1 MIKRCPVHGPARSR
15 AVLVLLGGYDN
26 SFQAEVVLAQESLV
40 PCQILADDDGLG
52 VGDESEAGDAD
63 RVFTGR
69 NFFDSEPSFIVG
81 YRPLLTLH
89 GHHSR
94 EFHRRLGSLVHHRSR
109 DGVGLGKRYGARQE
123 QNQYQKKSPH
133 GLLIDVQLSFPDDI
147 AVILHHC
154 LLPLL
159 RVAWLGKSL
168 RGAFVPF

>member
-1 MIKRCPVHGPARSR
+1 MVRLVVALFSFSLAVTTTPSRLRLSSLRRALYPVRSLLMMM
-15 AVLVLLGGYDN
+15 VLVSVTN
-26 SFQAEVVLAQESLV
+26 PRQETL
-40 PCQILADDDGLG
+40 I
-52 VGDESEAGDAD
+52 
-63 RVFTGR
+63 VFYR
-69 NFFDSEPSFIVG
+69 PELFDCEPSFIVG

-94 EFHRRLGSLVHHRSR
+94 EFHRHLGSLVHHRSR

-147 AVILHHC
+147 AVILHHS
-154 LLPLL
+154 LLPLF
-159 RVAWLGKSL
+159 RVAWLGESG